1 MSERQVA
8 ECLTDTIYSVPW
20 FMCIK
25 LEDTVG
31 DSVVIDMVPCS
42 YVCTY
47 VLTAR
52 NCRTRHIH
60 YR

>member
-1 MSERQVA
+1 MPERQVA
-8 ECLTDTIYSVPW
+8 ECLTDTIYSAPW
-20 FMCIK
+20 FMYIK
-25 LEDTVG
+25 LEDTVEG
-31 DSVVIDMVPCS
+31 SVVIDMVACS

-47 VLTAR
+47 VLKAR